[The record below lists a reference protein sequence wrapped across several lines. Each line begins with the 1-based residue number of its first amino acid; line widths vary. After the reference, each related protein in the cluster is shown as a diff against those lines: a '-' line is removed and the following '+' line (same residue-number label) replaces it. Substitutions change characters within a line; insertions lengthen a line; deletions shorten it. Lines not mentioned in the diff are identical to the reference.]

1 MDQKKQESPRQNV
14 ENCRAALQVMSDGG
28 NEHGMSIASANLG
41 FALFQVRNFE
51 EGVAQF
57 DGAINL
63 ANKLQDISLQVRILG
78 IKTLAFQ
85 LIGRLPDAFVV
96 AGEILKL
103 GESHGDMGF
112 KCDALASQGQILL
125 DSGEP
130 IIAFDKLKA
139 AREIA
144 TEIDDKRRL
153 MNVLGALGNYSLAIT
168 SLDQSQAYFEK
179 ALGLAISLEDKRAEI
194 GFRGNQAAV
203 MAWQGNHAQAAPLF
217 EQVLILIQDQENMEA
232 TIQAIRH
239 LVNCYAKLK
248 DDNKVVEYSLRGIEH
263 AKDVD
268 ADATLNFY
276 EALIAAYYRTNYY
289 DQAHVMTQR
298 VIELAQKAQNQ
309 SKTVDLL
316 LGLGESQFLVK
327 NFDEALIAYKEAVLG
342 AKELGRLKDE
352 AYLTGRIGATLAE
365 LGELESAVGYH
376 QQAINLA
383 RNLDISALEGEQLSM
398 LALAYFE
405 LKNYENARENCQSA
419 IKVYLSADLKEESER
434 ARRLLEEIACINP
447 ALVG

>member
-14 ENCRAALQVMSDGG
+14 ENCRAALRLVSEGG
-28 NEHGMSIASANLG
+28 NEHDISIASANLG
-41 FALFQVRNFE
+41 FALFQFKNFE

-57 DGAINL
+57 DVAINL
-63 ANKLQDISLQVRILG
+63 ANKLQNISLQVRILG

-85 LIGRLPDAFVV
+85 IIGRLPDAFVV

-130 IIAFDKLKA
+130 IIAFEKLKA

-168 SLDQSQAYFEK
+168 SLDRSQAYFEK
-179 ALGLAISLEDKRAEI
+179 ALGLAISLGDKRAEI
-194 GFRGNQAAV
+194 GFCGNQAAV

-217 EQVLILIQDQENMEA
+217 EQVLILIQEQENAGA

-239 LVNCYAKLK
+239 LVNCYEKLK
-248 DDNKVVEYSLRGIEH
+248 DDNKIVEYSLRGIEH
-263 AKDVD
+263 SKDVD
-268 ADATLNFY
+268 ADATLYFY
-276 EALIAAYYRTNYY
+276 EALIATYYRTNHY
-289 DQAHVMTQR
+289 DQAHDLTR
-298 VIELAQKAQNQ
+298 TAIELAQQRRNQ
-309 SKTVDLL
+309 SKVVDLL

-327 NFDEALIAYKEAVLG
+327 NFDQALIAYKEAVLG
-342 AKELGRLKDE
+342 AKQLGRLKDE
-352 AYLTGRIGATLAE
+352 AYLTGRIGAALAE
-365 LGELESAVGYH
+365 LGELESAVSYH

-383 RNLDISALEGEQLSM
+383 RDLDISDLEGEQLSM

-405 LKNYENARENCQSA
+405 MKNYENARANCQSA
-419 IKVYLSADLKEESER
+419 IKVYSSADLKEGAER
-434 ARRLLEEIACINP
+434 ARCLLEEIVCVNS
-447 ALVG
+447 VSTG